1 MLSLVFPRLWPHTVA
16 LEMDVW
22 LLPRMLTRL
31 SRRRNSSSFA
41 WLGWN
46 RLKRLKLHNVIF
58 RFSSFWRPS
67 IFCLFQNRLTKHLTN
82 FFLSRMVLV
91 QACIRRNF
99 TQSRKRGVR
108 YLRYIYIFLG
118 LCVLGLSRIWGSSFS
133 LIGIFRLFWAW
144 WFSCDFWCRSLRFR
158 WRCSIFCSRFRAI
171 CCFSNFCSI
180 LSFNFCTLKS
190 LL

>member
-99 TQSRKRGVR
+99 TQSRRRGVR

-133 LIGIFRLFWAW
+133 LIGG
-144 WFSCDFWCRSLRFR
+144 CDFWCQSLRFR
-158 WRCSIFCSRFRAI
+158 WGCSIFCRRFCAI
-171 CCFSNFCSI
+171 CCLCYFWSI
-180 LSFNFCTLKS
+180 LSFKFCALKS